1 MPVGSQGADNDYYAL
16 LGVPKNAS
24 TNEIRQAFRRKAL
37 EQHPDRRA
45 PRAPARETPARA
57 ARAARSPRRP
67 AATATRRSARTPWRR
82 Y

>member
-1 MPVGSQGADNDYYAL
+1 MAEGTDNDYYAL

-45 PRAPARETPARA
+45 PRAPARLLPRAPRCFARG
-57 ARAARSPRRP
+57 SPRRRLP
-67 AATATRRSARTPWRR
+67 TARAL
-82 Y
+82 

>member
-1 MPVGSQGADNDYYAL
+1 MAEGTDNDYYAL

-45 PRAPARETPARA
+45 PRAPGAASPARA
-57 ARAARSPRRP
+57 ALLRARVPPAASADRARS
-67 AATATRRSARTPWRR
+67 
-82 Y
+82 